1 MTRQQKRTLIS
12 LLVLWALIALVLL
25 LSGCKTTE
33 PQKQPPQVIEVVVTK
48 YVPVPAELA
57 ADCTNEAPREQT
69 YAEAKRLAIKRG
81 EYLAECTERMRRI
94 QGLGRASVD

>member
-1 MTRQQKRTLIS
+1 MNFKA
-12 LLVLWALIALVLL
+12 VPYVALILL

-33 PQKQPPQVIEVVVTK
+33 PQRPPQVIEVVVTK

-57 ADCTNEAPREQT
+57 ADCTNDAPRSQT
-69 YAEAKRLAIKRG
+69 YQEAKRLAIKRG